1 MYSRISRIH
10 INLPNETGRWGP
22 LRPTDRRNLYNIHI
36 LAAILACVP
45 IYALYSITIHASLTA
60 IIYAWRTAIHLHAAD
75 RALRM

>member
-36 LAAILACVP
+36 LAAILAGVSTCV
-45 IYALYSITIHASLTA
+45 LYSITIHTSLTA
-60 IIYAWRTAIHLHAAD
+60 LTLARDKLT
-75 RALRM
+75 